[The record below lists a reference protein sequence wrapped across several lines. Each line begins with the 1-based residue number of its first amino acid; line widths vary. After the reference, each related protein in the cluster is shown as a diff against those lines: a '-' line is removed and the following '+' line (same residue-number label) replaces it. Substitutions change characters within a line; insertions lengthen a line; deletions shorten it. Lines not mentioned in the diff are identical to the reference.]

1 MPDQSDPSQLSAIVD
16 AIWRRDPT
24 IFGAPPSLHPL
35 LADRYGWLDVATH
48 MHSHVGALTRFRDTL
63 IANGKTRAVLL
74 GMGGSS
80 LAADV
85 MRDAF
90 GTRAGGLTLS
100 VLDSTH
106 PGAVDAIGASHP
118 AASSVYVVASKSGT
132 TTEPRCFQQRFW
144 HDAIEAVGRAGAGD
158 AFIAITD
165 PGSQLGAIAS
175 RDGYRRVFVN
185 PPDIGGRYS
194 ALSFFGLVPA
204 ALAGYDIGELL
215 VGAEAAMAR
224 CRLSAPDANPGAQ
237 LGTFLAT
244 NAAAGRDKLTLY
256 CPAPFASLGVWV
268 EQLIAESL
276 GKDGRGILPVE
287 GEPLDAPSTYGPD
300 RMIVAID
307 PRTAREDG
315 ALHGSGGLDPRLD
328 AIAAAGTPVLRLA
341 ARNATDLG
349 WLFFIWEFATTVAAA
364 LLGIEPFDQP
374 DVERAKVE
382 TRRVLEQAS
391 ASRSLSLPD
400 DPDAAQASAALS
412 DAIAAIDASGYV
424 AVHAYI
430 HPTSASDAALARLR
444 ERIRARTNRPV
455 TIGYGP
461 RFLHSTGQLHK
472 GGPAGL
478 SVQLVS
484 EPTAAD
490 AAVPDEWYSF
500 GQLIAAQALGDYEA
514 LRSLGRSVMRVA
526 LPRLG
531 AEAAIDLLLD
541 HE

>member
-1 MPDQSDPSQLSAIVD
+1 MSDRPDLSQLPAIID
-16 AIWRRDPT
+16 AIWRRDPS
-24 IFGAPPSLHPL
+24 IFGAPASLEPL
-35 LADRYGWLDVATH
+35 LAERYGWLDVASR
-48 MHSHVGALTRFRDTL
+48 MRGQVRALTQLRHDL
-63 IANGKTRAVLL
+63 IASGKTRAVLL

-90 GTRAGGLTLS
+90 GTRDDGLTLS

-106 PGAVDAIGASHP
+106 PGAVNAIGASHP
-118 AASSVYVVASKSGT
+118 TASTVFIVASKSGT

-144 HDAIEAVGRAGAGD
+144 HDANASVGATRAGD

-165 PGSQLGAIAS
+165 PGSQLGEIAS
-175 RDGYRRVFVN
+175 RDGYRTVFVN

-204 ALAGYDIGELL
+204 ALAGYDVGEILA
-215 VGAEAAMAR
+215 GAEAAMAR
-224 CRLSAPDANPGAQ
+224 CRVSDTEDNPGAK
-237 LGTFLAT
+237 LGAFLAT
-244 NAAAGRDKLTLY
+244 NAAAGRDKLTLH

-287 GEPLDAPSTYGPD
+287 GEPLDAPSRYGPD

-307 PRTAREDG
+307 TRHGREAG
-315 ALHGSGGLDPRLD
+315 ALDGPGGLDARLD

-341 ARNATDLG
+341 ARDATDVG
-349 WLFFIWEFATTVAAA
+349 WLFFLWEFATTVAAA

-374 DVERAKVE
+374 DVERAKIE
-382 TRRVLEQAS
+382 TRRVLAQAS
-391 ASRSLSLPD
+391 ASRSLSLPE
-400 DPDAAQASAALS
+400 DPDPAHASAALS
-412 DAIAAIDASGYV
+412 DAIAAIDPSGYV

-444 ERIRARTNRPV
+444 ERIRARTDRPV

-478 SVQLVS
+478 CVQLVDQPDAS
-484 EPTAAD
+484 EV
-490 AAVPDEWYSF
+490 AVPGEWYSF

-514 LRSLGRSVMRVA
+514 LRSLGRPVMRVSV
-526 LPRLG
+526 PRTG
-531 AEAAIDLLLD
+531 AETSIDLLLPND
-541 HE
+541 